1 MPGIVQSA
9 SRPSTP
15 PDNAAAEPFFETPK
29 GESVEGR
36 SHGTRDEAKQGIFK
50 HIGPYCNGVR
60 MLPPWATCLQRNTS
74 DNTLED
80 P

>member
-36 SHGTRDEAKQGIFK
+36 SHGTRDEAKRGIFK
-50 HIGPYCNGVR
+50 YIELYYNRAR
-60 MLPPWATCLQRNTS
+60 MHS
-74 DNTLED
+74 TLGYMSPVEYERQYA
-80 P
+80 